1 LPFLVGFRSPDGDDK
16 PISILHE
23 VADIKRHELG
33 PAEGATEAEQQ
44 QQQKDPI
51 TPAEARITWAAM
63 ERPSSRRVASV
74 LSQGGRRVSHTTV
87 AEWQRNGWT
96 AERPVKR
103 PTVRRTVK
111 ALNGSKG
118 KANQVVP
125 LVTGGPADTAADL
138 PALEDITNT
147 RNPDLV
153 QKTCRE
159 GLDAARRI
167 FFQIK
172 NNPGLVAEKPA
183 AVGSLLVAAGDLVGK
198 AIDGLKSHAA
208 LQEADLKNVTPESEE
223 AVSFRRPR
231 ETDPLRP
238 ALEAYERVLREGH

>member
-1 LPFLVGFRSPDGDDK
+1 MNGL
-16 PISILHE
+16 
-23 VADIKRHELG
+23 
-33 PAEGATEAEQQ
+33 
-44 QQQKDPI
+44 
-51 TPAEARITWAAM
+51 
-63 ERPSSRRVASV
+63 
-74 LSQGGRRVSHTTV
+74 
-87 AEWQRNGWT
+87 RNPLRWT

-111 ALNGSKG
+111 ALNDSKA

-147 RNPDLV
+147 RNPGPGA
-153 QKTCRE
+153 E
-159 GLDAARRI
+159 ALDAARRI

-208 LQEADLKNVTPESEE
+208 LLEADLKNVTPESGE
-223 AVSFRRPR
+223 AVPFRRPR